1 MEWKKTSEYTNA
13 NDVLIADYQRFL
25 KKSTITIYFAIN
37 LKTTSFQIPNK
48 S

>member
-25 KKSTITIYFAIN
+25 KKSAITVF
-37 LKTTSFQIPNK
+37 PNQFEDHFV
-48 S
+48 SNS